1 VWADR
6 VRRPPAPQ
14 LDAAALARQRRLNRL
29 HSALL
34 LLSLTGLAGVTGSV
48 VGGSE
53 GLLLG
58 AGAALLF
65 LLLDPAPGD
74 LLFRHAFGAV
84 RLSPAQAP
92 DLFAPLT
99 VLARRAGLPRPPEL
113 YLIPSSVLQAI
124 AAGHRRAPAIAVT
137 LGLLRTLPQR
147 ELTAVLAHEIAH
159 IRHGDVLVLRL
170 AAAAATLTRTM
181 ASVGVLLLLF
191 FLPAL
196 WTIGMPPSPLLAV
209 LLAVLLAGAPL
220 LGDLLTLSLS
230 RRREL
235 LADAGAVELTGD
247 VTALAEA
254 LARIWRLQ
262 GDDWERLATRGAGW
276 MRWLRSHPTVG
287 ERIAALRAMAA
298 PARQVPPGEA
308 RIAAVPIET
317 WGLGG
322 HHPAQRLARRW
333 LL

>member
-1 VWADR
+1 MPV
-6 VRRPPAPQ
+6 
-14 LDAAALARQRRLNRL
+14 
-29 HSALL
+29 
-34 LLSLTGLAGVTGSV
+34 
-48 VGGSE
+48 
-53 GLLLG
+53 
-58 AGAALLF
+58 
-65 LLLDPAPGD
+65 
-74 LLFRHAFGAV
+74 
-84 RLSPAQAP
+84 
-92 DLFAPLT
+92 
-99 VLARRAGLPRPPEL
+99 PRPPEL
-113 YLIPSSVLQAI
+113 YLIPSSVLQAM

-137 LGLLRTLPQR
+137 AGLLRTLPHR

-181 ASVGVLLLLF
+181 ANVGVVLLLLF
-191 FLPAL
+191 LPAL
-196 WTIGMPPSPLLAV
+196 WATGMAPSP

-247 VTALAEA
+247 AAALAEA
-254 LARIWRLQ
+254 LARIWRRQ

>member
-1 VWADR
+1 
-6 VRRPPAPQ
+6 
-14 LDAAALARQRRLNRL
+14 
-29 HSALL
+29 
-34 LLSLTGLAGVTGSV
+34 VT
-48 VGGSE
+48 
-53 GLLLG
+53 
-58 AGAALLF
+58 A
-65 LLLDPAPGD
+65 
-74 LLFRHAFGAV
+74 
-84 RLSPAQAP
+84 
-92 DLFAPLT
+92 
-99 VLARRAGLPRPPEL
+99 
-113 YLIPSSVLQAI
+113 
-124 AAGHRRAPAIAVT
+124 
-137 LGLLRTLPQR
+137 GLLRTLPRR

-209 LLAVLLAGAPL
+209 LLAGAPL

-254 LARIWRLQ
+254 LARIWRRQ